1 MQFTPSQQEALNI
14 EKHICV
20 TAGAGSGKT
29 TVLVE
34 RYLEILRKSNAGPEN
49 IVAITF
55 TEKAAAEMKER
66 VIERLNEAENISDRD
81 SFLDQMSSAYISTI
95 HAFCSRILR
104 EFPFQAKV
112 PANFS
117 VLQGIDQ
124 KLLLQKTLKE
134 TLKDIATN
142 ADDPHRPELRCLLQR
157 YGAEKK
163 LVEIFSTMIDKR
175 DIVAKLKQEIYN
187 DRSSTEIHAD
197 LEQRVLEK
205 SMSAI
210 DVSKFIRCL
219 SRVSQV
225 ASGKNVESVEDLT
238 QQLEAQYA
246 KAPNSPEVSKL
257 LKQFIP
263 LITIKNGGIATTAF
277 IGRKTDTTGI
287 ETEINFLVSTVKK
300 IKTLP
305 DLQKRVENNG
315 TDDAETDACW
325 RWRAVATTARQTTEN
340 DVTTARTL
348 IEPQGKFKKT
358 DDDFLLSTVGDLLTL
373 YARVLKDYDTVKLSQ
388 GMLDF
393 NDLQLKTRDLLRDN
407 KKIRQVLVNR
417 HQYYMVDEYQDTNE
431 LQYELVMLLTNEL
444 KSANLFIVGDP
455 KQSIYGFRDADVRVF
470 NTTKE
475 KIVDDGGKGIS
486 LTENFRSLRD
496 VIGFANYF
504 FGQLMGKGNENEFEV
519 EYEALTQA
527 RHAKTNGGIEILIG
541 RDGDPSA
548 NEYKLIAQRIH
559 NMIANQEETVRV
571 RGEDRKM
578 SERPIQYGDI
588 AILIRART
596 HLPDIEHA
604 LLEAGI
610 PYLTT
615 GGIGFYQRQEI
626 YDIWNY
632 LNFLN
637 DPSDNDASLAAILRS
652 PAFGISDTE
661 LYEISLQKVEKQEK
675 KSFWDKT
682 LDYQGCTAQLRRA
695 IDILKTHIEFAHRM
709 PVNRL
714 VGTIVNETGL
724 IGTLKT
730 GKYGQQRW
738 ANYQK
743 LLELARNFDGD
754 ENERILPDFIEF
766 LDILITEE
774 PREGQAPIEA
784 SSGAVQIMTIHAAKG
799 QQFPVVML
807 PRLDRQGQTDREPF
821 IDEAFGIG
829 FSPLN
834 PDDNYQKTEPAI
846 VNFIKNRANEK
857 NVAEKKRLLY
867 VGATRAEDR
876 LILSGTLP
884 DSGNP
889 RQMLEW
895 LHTHLGIGEAH
906 DSLTLPI
913 VEQKVY
919 YKNGSTTSQSFPLEI
934 PISRTLAG
942 TTDMDAATDETIP
955 IEFPE
960 DLPSALQPTEVPAA
974 FSVSELANYARC
986 PLRYQL
992 ENVLRLPSIKQAE
1005 PDPNEGEMKNA
1016 ILYVLTQIRK
1026 ASDAQNLDTR
1036 IQQAFENFPETVDAE
1051 TELRKH
1057 INSFLDSELGQ
1068 TALSAS
1074 ETETNQ
1080 HIYADI
1086 DGHILDGRIDRLF
1099 RDETGHWQAIIY
1111 ETGDAQHPTVCSPA
1125 LELYSLLIHRC
1136 YPEQPTVKINIFFT
1150 EQGQCE
1156 QGHFSAA
1163 ELEEATEQW
1172 SEKILALQQGVYE
1185 KNLKHCS
1192 FCPYADTDD
1201 QCIVTDPQGESS

>member
-14 EKHICV
+14 EKHVCV

-34 RYLEILRKSNAGPEN
+34 RYLEILRESNTGPQN

-66 VIERLNEAENISDRD
+66 VIERLNEVEDITDRA
-81 SFLDQMSSAYISTI
+81 SLLDQMSSAYISTI

-104 EFPFQAKV
+104 EFPFQAEV

-117 VLQGIDQ
+117 ILQGIDQ
-124 KLLLQKTLKE
+124 KLLLQETLKE
-134 TLKDIATN
+134 TLKNIATN
-142 ADDPHRPELRCLLQR
+142 SDDAGRPELTRLLQR

-175 DIVAKLKQEIYN
+175 DIIAKLEQEIYN
-187 DRSSTEIHAD
+187 NRSSAEIYAD
-197 LEQRVLEK
+197 LEQRILEK

-210 DVSKFIRCL
+210 DVPEFIRCL
-219 SRVSQV
+219 KRVSQV
-225 ASGKNVESVEDLT
+225 ASGKNVETVEDLT
-238 QQLEAQYA
+238 QQLEARYA
-246 KAPNSPEVSKL
+246 KDANSPNVLRL
-257 LKQFIP
+257 LKQFVD
-263 LITIKNGGIATTAF
+263 LITIKSGAIAKSAF
-277 IGRKTDTTGI
+277 IGTRTDTTGI
-287 ETEINFLVSTVKK
+287 ETEINFLVSIVKK
-300 IKTLP
+300 IKILP
-305 DLQKRVENNG
+305 DLEQGEVNDRTSDV
-315 TDDAETDACW
+315 ETDNGGDKTGT
-325 RWRAVATTARQTTEN
+325 VE
-340 DVTTARTL
+340 
-348 IEPQGKFKKT
+348 T
-358 DDDFLLSTVGDLLTL
+358 DDDFLLSTVGDLLKL
-373 YARVLKDYDTVKLSQ
+373 YNRILDEYNTAKLSQ

-407 KKIRQVLVNR
+407 EEIREALVKR

-470 NTTKE
+470 NKTKE
-475 KIVDDGGKGIS
+475 KIVGEGGKRIS

-504 FGQLMGKGNENEFEV
+504 FGQLMASGEGNEFEV

-541 RDGDPSA
+541 QDGDPSA
-548 NEYKLIAQRIH
+548 NEYKFIARRIE
-559 NMIANQEETVRV
+559 NMVADEKESVWV
-571 RGEDRKM
+571 RGEDGKM
-578 SERPIQYGDI
+578 SERSIAYGDI
-588 AILIRART
+588 AILIRSRT
-596 HLPDIEHA
+596 HLPDLEHA

-637 DPSDNDASLAAILRS
+637 APSQNNVSLAAVLRG

-661 LYEISLQKVEKQEK
+661 LYEISLQKRTKQTAEKQEEQ
-675 KSFWDKT
+675 SFWDKT
-682 LDYQGCTAQLRRA
+682 LDYQGCTDQLRRA
-695 IDILKTHIEFAHRM
+695 IDILKTHTEFAHRM

-714 VGTIVNETGL
+714 IGTIVNETGL

-743 LLELARNFDGD
+743 LLDLARNFDGD
-754 ENERILPDFIEF
+754 ENEQILPDFIEF

-829 FSPLN
+829 FSPLH
-834 PDDNYQKTEPAI
+834 PDNNYQKTEPAI
-846 VNFIKNRANEK
+846 VNFMKNRANEK
-857 NVAEKKRLLY
+857 NVAEKKRLFY

-889 RQMLEW
+889 RQMLDW
-895 LHTHLGIGEAH
+895 LHTYLEIGEA
-906 DSLTLPI
+906 DNLLNLD
-913 VEQKVY
+913 VKQNVY
-919 YKNGSTTSQSFPLEI
+919 TNGSTRGQRFRLEI
-934 PISRTLAG
+934 PISRTLG
-942 TTDMDAATDETIP
+942 DTTDTDAATDETIP

-960 DLPSALQPTEVPAA
+960 VLPSALQPTEVPAA

-992 ENVLRLPSIKQAE
+992 ENVLRIPSIKQAE
-1005 PDPNEGEMKNA
+1005 PDPNEDEMSAA
-1016 ILYVLTQIRK
+1016 IRSVLRQISRL
-1026 ASDAQNLDTR
+1026 SDKQDLDPL
-1036 IQQAFENFPETVDAE
+1036 IQQAFENFSEIVDAE

-1068 TALSAS
+1068 TALRAS

-1080 HIYADI
+1080 HIYADV

-1099 RDETGHWQAIIY
+1099 RDETGHWQVIIY
-1111 ETGDAQHPTVCSPA
+1111 ETGDAQHPTVCAPDM
-1125 LELYSLLIHRC
+1125 ELYSLLIHRC

-1150 EQGQCE
+1150 EHGQCE
-1156 QGHFSAA
+1156 KGHFSAA
-1163 ELEEATEQW
+1163 ELEAAAERW
-1172 SEKILALQQGVYE
+1172 RKKIPALQAGIYE

-1192 FCPYADTDD
+1192 FCPYATEDD
-1201 QCIVTDPQGESS
+1201 QCITVVSY